1 MKKILISVMTV
12 AVVAGLIGAGAFA
25 YFNDTETSTG
35 NTFSAG
41 TIDISVNGQ
50 NPWTETFTSKLTNLK
65 PCQKVW
71 ITTIVKNEGNNT
83 LELWKHIEVVKCT
96 GGISVYPVSAPVCS
110 SEPEYVEGGGPSY
123 VEKCD
128 IDTVIDYS
136 LTVGGVEIIKQ
147 GEKTLKDVHCKW
159 YKIATLLPGASVT
172 VEQDYHMKA
181 DTTNWAQGDTC
192 EFNITYYAEQ
202 QGGPGK
208 PAP

>member
-1 MKKILISVMTV
+1 VKKILISVMTV

-50 NPWTETFTSKLTNLK
+50 NPWTETFTHLLTNLK

-83 LELWKHIEVVKCT
+83 LELWKHIKVVECT
-96 GGISVYPVSAPVCS
+96 GGISVYPVGAPVCS
-110 SEPEYVEGGGPSY
+110 SEPEYVEGGGPGSY

-128 IDTVIDYS
+128 IDTAIGYS
-136 LTVGGVEIIKQ
+136 LKINDVVIIAQ
-147 GEKTLKDVHCKW
+147 DAETLKTMHCVWK
-159 YKIATLLPGASVT
+159 KIATLAPGASVK
-172 VEQDYHMKA
+172 VEQDYHMLA

-192 EFNITYYAEQ
+192 EFDITYYAEQ

-208 PAP
+208 